1 LSSILAQIAILL
13 NPEMIEMTTRDD
25 ITTTFTRLAEKDK
38 DLAGEVG
45 ALEDGWICAA
55 DLLIENS
62 PALEEGLRRAAL
74 RYDSIDDRTAA
85 AFLFGHYVWYLTEA
99 AVAAYLSEKRVP
111 DLALDN
117 VALRYSTYT
126 WEYEGTTGESQRI
139 DARFLSGRFAALPN
153 DPAAGQPDVMIL
165 PDVPALREWMRDRL
179 ETHLAL
185 VVEKLY
191 ARTRLSR
198 RALWNLAADAC
209 ASQFLHLDEH
219 LGCTAQGRAEGL
231 AFIRSAQSEMR
242 HSKTEY
248 ITLEYKDQ
256 SETFCSRGGCCRY
269 YMVPGKDTEKC
280 WTCVLRP
287 QEEQKSLHL
296 NYMAERYAARA
307 AGQEV
312 TV

>member
-1 LSSILAQIAILL
+1 
-13 NPEMIEMTTRDD
+13 MTEMTTRDD

-38 DLAGEVG
+38 DLAAETGT
-45 ALEDGWICAA
+45 LEAGWIRAA
-55 DLLIENS
+55 DLLVENS

-74 RYDSIDDRTAA
+74 NYASIDDRTAA
-85 AFLFGHYVWYLTEA
+85 AFLFGHYVWYLTGA
-99 AVAAYLSEKRVP
+99 AIAAYLSEKRVP

-126 WEYEGTTGESQRI
+126 WEHEGITGESQRI
-139 DARFLSGRFAALPN
+139 DARFLSGRFAALPS
-153 DPAAGQPDVMIL
+153 DPAAGQPDVTIL
-165 PDVPALREWMRDRL
+165 PDAPALREWMRDRL
-179 ETHLAL
+179 ETHLAQ

-209 ASQFLHLDEH
+209 AGQFLHVEEH
-219 LGCTAQGRAEGL
+219 LGCTAHGQAEGL

-242 HSKTEY
+242 HSKTDFV
-248 ITLEYKDQ
+248 TLEYMGQ
-256 SETFCSRGGCCRY
+256 SETFTARGGCCRY
-269 YMVPGKDTEKC
+269 YMVPGKENNKC

-287 QEEQKSLHL
+287 DEERKSLHL

-307 AGQEV
+307 AQEV